1 MTFDQI
7 LDAATELLQRK
18 QRITY
23 GALRRQFGLDDSG
36 LEDLKQELIRGQR
49 VARDEDGAVLV
60 WAGATAP
67 AAEPAP
73 AAVPAA
79 PRGEAE
85 RRQITVM
92 FCDLA
97 DSTAMSNTLDV
108 EELRLVLRSFQDAA
122 GRVIARHDGFVN
134 SYMGDGI
141 VTLFGYPRAHEDDA
155 RRAVRAGLEIVAAV
169 AALQGLPGGVRLST
183 RVGIATGTVVVGEVI
198 GAGAS
203 REESVV
209 GSTPNLAA
217 RLQSLA
223 QPGEVVVSATTHRL
237 LGRGFDTADL
247 GAQTLKGF
255 DTPMNV
261 YRVQRERSTE
271 AQFADGEGGVPLPPM
286 VDREVEFPALLGCW
300 AQACAGEPRI
310 VTLRGEAGLG
320 KSRLCEA
327 VREAVAMNDH
337 VLARFHC
344 STQYQNTALYPVIRQ
359 VLHAAGIDEGD
370 APGQRLDKL
379 RALLV
384 RGQPAAE
391 VDAAMPYLAALLG
404 IATEGRYPRIAD
416 SPERQRELTLR
427 ALRSQ
432 LLGLARQA
440 PVLVLFEDLH
450 WADPSTLALIHQLA
464 QDVGEAR
471 LMLLATARP
480 EFEPPWAELA
490 PAVTLELSL
499 LKRHHRSRIVEH
511 QSGGKALPP
520 EILEHILL
528 KSDGIPLYVEEIT
541 KALIESGLLKE
552 EADRYVLTGPLRAND
567 VPSTLHDSLLARLDR
582 LSSVKEVAQAGAAI
596 GREFDHATLAAVLPL
611 SAAEL
616 NAALVRLTESGLVF
630 GRGLPPD
637 AVYTFK
643 HALVQDTAYAT
654 MLRARRQSLHARIA
668 QVLEDQGGAAP
679 ELLAHHHTA
688 ADQIEQALPYLLAAG
703 LGAGAAAA
711 HTEACKHFKEGLRL
725 AATLPEGP
733 ARHAHELRLRLH
745 LGMSLAATLGFA
757 AQEVEACNQRARELC
772 RLLGDTE
779 ELFWVLRGLCALYI
793 VRRDTRTSGELAD
806 QLVRLGEATRRPDH
820 LIEAYLM
827 LGYHSTYIGELAVG
841 RHALER
847 VVSLYHEHGG
857 LQIPWPTPQDPLVA
871 AESLLAVVAWL
882 TGRARAAQ
890 DHADEALLAAERT
903 GKPFDVAYANV
914 HVACVSNLRGDG
926 AVAARHAMQAVDTA
940 QRHGFAVWMASGYMN
955 LGFAKGILGS
965 AAEAAEGIAMLEATL
980 PAWRASGAE
989 LNAGYFMVGLAQA
1002 RRSAELHDAALQ
1014 AIEDAITHDQA
1025 FNEHYYDAL
1034 QLRIR
1039 GELKL
1044 AGDAAAARA
1053 DFEQAIWVAR
1063 QQGAAMLEL
1072 QAALALARCPG
1083 DAVAT
1088 ARARTALRDALL
1100 AAPAA
1105 AETREFREAS
1115 ALQAALAP

>member
-23 GALRRQFGLDDSG
+23 GALRRQFGLDESG

-60 WAGATAP
+60 WAGAAAP

-73 AAVPAA
+73 PAVAAA

-122 GRVIARHDGFVN
+122 GRVIARHEGFVN

-141 VTLFGYPRAHEDDA
+141 VTLFGYPQAHEDDA

-169 AALQGLPGGVRLST
+169 SALQGLPGGVRLRT

-223 QPGEVVVSATTHRL
+223 QPGEVVVSATTRRL

-247 GAQTLKGF
+247 GVQTLKGF
-255 DTPMNV
+255 DTPMAV
-261 YRVQRERSTE
+261 YRVQRERPAE
-271 AQFADGEGGVPLPPM
+271 AQFADAEAGAPLPPM

-327 VREAVAMNDH
+327 VREAVAEGEH

-359 VLHAAGIDEGD
+359 VLHAAGIDDGD
-370 APGQRLDKL
+370 PPAQRLDKL
-379 RALLV
+379 RALLE

-520 EILEHILL
+520 EILEHILI

-552 EADRYVLTGPLRAND
+552 EDDRYVLTGPLRAND

-668 QVLEDQGGAAP
+668 QVLESQGQSAP
-679 ELLAHHHTA
+679 ELLAHHHSA
-688 ADQIEQALPYLLAAG
+688 AGQIDKALPYLVAAG
-703 LGAGAAAA
+703 LRAGAGAA
-711 HTEACKHFKEGLRL
+711 HDEACKHFNEGLRL
-725 AATLPEGP
+725 AEALPDDATRRGL
-733 ARHAHELRLRLH
+733 ELQLRLH

-757 AQEVEACNQRARELC
+757 APAVEACNQRARELC
-772 RLLGDTE
+772 RQLGDTE
-779 ELFWVLRGLCALYI
+779 ELFWVLRGLCALY
-793 VRRDTRTSGELAD
+793 VARSDTRNSHELTD
-806 QLVRLGEATRRPDH
+806 QLVRLAERSQRPEH
-820 LIEAYLM
+820 LIEANLM
-827 LGYHSTYIGELAVG
+827 LGCCRTYGGDFAVG
-841 RHALER
+841 RRALQR
-847 VVSLYHEHGG
+847 VVSLYREHDGR
-857 LQIPWPTPQDPLVA
+857 QISWPTPQDPMMA
-871 AESLLAVVAWL
+871 ALSLLSLASWSMGDVQAAQREIAEARQAADA
-882 TGRARAAQ
+882 TGRPFDIAYAETYAAALANSAN
-890 DHADEALLAAERT
+890 DFASAAAHAQIALDLCQRHGYAFLLAA
-903 GKPFDVAYANV
+903 
-914 HVACVSNLRGDG
+914 S
-926 AVAARHAMQAVDTA
+926 AMQ
-940 QRHGFAVWMASGYMN
+940 
-955 LGFAKGILGS
+955 LGFAKGSMGT
-965 AAEAAEGIAMLEATL
+965 APEAAEGVALLENTL
-980 PAWRASGAE
+980 PAWRGGGAE
-989 LNAGYFMVGLAQA
+989 ITGGFFMAGLARA
-1002 RRSAELHDAALQ
+1002 LHHLGRHADALCT
-1014 AIEDAITHDQA
+1014 IDDAIAHDQQVD
-1025 FNEHYYDAL
+1025 EHYVDAML
-1034 QLRIR
+1034 LRIR
-1039 GELKL
+1039 GELRL
-1044 AGDAAAARA
+1044 SDDPAAAQR
-1053 DFEQAIWVAR
+1053 DFQQAITVAR

-1072 QAALALARCPG
+1072 QAALALAGCAG
-1083 DAVAT
+1083 DAA
-1088 ARARTALRDALL
+1088 AAAQAQRAVREALL
-1100 AAPAA
+1100 AVPAA
-1105 AETREFREAS
+1105 AGTREVRAAS
-1115 ALQAALAP
+1115 ALLAGAAP

>member
-1 MTFDQI
+1 MNFEQI

-23 GALRRQFGLDDSG
+23 GALRRQFGLDEAG

-60 WAGATAP
+60 WAGAAADAAP
-67 AAEPAP
+67 APTPA
-73 AAVPAA
+73 
-79 PRGEAE
+79 RSEAE
-85 RRQITVM
+85 RRQITVV

-97 DSTAMSNTLDV
+97 DSTTMSNTLDV
-108 EELRLVLRSFQDAA
+108 EELRVVLRRFQDAA
-122 GRVIARHDGFVN
+122 GQVIARHEGFVN

-169 AALQGLPGGVRLST
+169 SALQGLPGGVRLRT

-223 QPGEVVVSATTHRL
+223 QPGEVVVSAATRKL
-237 LGRGFDTADL
+237 LGRGFETVDL

-255 DTPMNV
+255 DVPMAV
-261 YRVQRERSTE
+261 YRVRGERSTE
-271 AQFADGEGGVPLPPM
+271 AQFTQDDADAPLPPM
-286 VDREVEFPALLGCW
+286 VDREVEFPALMGCW
-300 AQACAGEPRI
+300 RQACDGEPRI

-327 VREAVAMNDH
+327 VREAVAAGPH
-337 VLARFHC
+337 RLARFHC
-344 STQYQNTALYPVIRQ
+344 STQFQNTALYPVIRQ
-359 VLHAAGIDEGD
+359 IADAAAIEDGEPADEK
-370 APGQRLDKL
+370 LDKL
-379 RALLV
+379 RALLE
-384 RGQPAAE
+384 RGQPASE
-391 VDAAMPYLAALLG
+391 VEAAMPYMAAMLG
-404 IATEGRYPRIAD
+404 IATEGRYPRIVD

-427 ALRSQ
+427 ALRAQ
-432 LLGLARQA
+432 LLGLAQQD

-464 QDVGEAR
+464 QDMGPAR

-480 EFEPPWAELA
+480 EFEPPWAEAA
-490 PAVTLELSL
+490 PALTLELSL

-520 EILEHILL
+520 EILEHILQ

-541 KALIESGLLKE
+541 RAMIESGVLRE
-552 EADRYVLTGPLRAND
+552 EGDRYVLTGPLKAND

-596 GREFDHATLAAVLPL
+596 GREFDYATLAAVLSLPQ
-611 SAAEL
+611 AEL
-616 NAALVRLTESGLVF
+616 HTALVRLTESGLVF

-668 QVLEDQGGAAP
+668 QVLESQGGAAP

-688 ADQIEQALPYLLAAG
+688 ADQVEQALPHLLAAG
-703 LGAGAAAA
+703 LSASAAAA
-711 HTEACKHFKEGLRL
+711 HAEACKHFDEGLRL

-733 ARHAHELRLRLH
+733 TRHAHELRLRLH
-745 LGMSLAATLGFA
+745 MGMSLAATLGFA
-757 AQEVEACNQRARELC
+757 AHAVEACNQRARELC

-793 VRRDTRTSGELAD
+793 VRRDTQACGELAD
-806 QLVRLGEATRRPDH
+806 QLVRLGEETRRPDY

-841 RHALER
+841 RHALQR
-847 VVSLYHEHGG
+847 VVALYREHAGH
-857 LQIPWPTPQDPLVA
+857 QIPWPTPQDPRVA
-871 AESLLAVVAWL
+871 AESLLAVVGWL
-882 TGRARAAQ
+882 TGQVQASQVHAAEALRAA
-890 DHADEALLAAERT
+890 ELT
-903 GKPFDVAYANV
+903 GKPFDAAYAHV
-914 HVACVSNLRGDG
+914 HVACVNNLRGD
-926 AVAARHAMQAVDTA
+926 AALAARHALQAVEIS

-955 LGFAKGILGS
+955 LGYAKALMGS
-965 AAEAAEGIAMLEATL
+965 AAEAAEAIGMLEATL

-989 LNAGYFMVGLAQA
+989 LNAGYFTLGLALA
-1002 RRSAELHDAALQ
+1002 RRSAGQHDAALQ
-1014 AIEDAITHDQA
+1014 AIQDAIAHGQQY
-1025 FNEHYYDAL
+1025 NEHYYDAL

-1039 GELKL
+1039 GELK
-1044 AGDAAAARA
+1044 AAADPAAARQ
-1053 DFEQAIWVAR
+1053 DFERAIAVAR

-1072 QAALALARCPG
+1072 QAALALARSPG
-1083 DAVAT
+1083 DAAAT

-1115 ALQAALAP
+1115 AELAAPSP